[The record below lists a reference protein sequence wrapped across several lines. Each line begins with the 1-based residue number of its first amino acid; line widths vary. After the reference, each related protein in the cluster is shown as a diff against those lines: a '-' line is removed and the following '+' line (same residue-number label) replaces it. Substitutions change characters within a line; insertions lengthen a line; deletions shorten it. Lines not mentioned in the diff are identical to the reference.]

1 MATPRLD
8 GKVAIITGAAGGI
21 GAAAAKAFLGE
32 GALILLT
39 DADAER
45 VRHLAAELGDRAGPR
60 AHDVTSEDFRRVLDV
75 NSVGV
80 FRGMQAIP
88 MRRIGTPEEVAQGL
102 YLVSDE
108 SAYMTG
114 TELVLDGGTTA

>member
-8 GKVAIITGAAGGI
+8 RKVAIITGATGGI
-21 GAAAAKAFLGE
+21 GAAAAKAFVGE

-45 VRHLAAELGDRAGPR
+45 VGHLAAELGDRQ
-60 AHDVTSEDFRRVLDV
+60 
-75 NSVGV
+75 
-80 FRGMQAIP
+80 RGATPELIDKVIRAIP
-88 MRRIGTPEEVAQGL
+88 MRRIGTPDEVAQGL
-102 YLVSDE
+102 LYLAADE

-114 TELVLDGGTTA
+114 TELVLDGGTTAGTANAERPPSE